1 MIPVDPLDR
10 TAVRELPKLLG
21 PALAKDKPRI
31 AVDLSKA
38 DRVDASGLAIL
49 VTWMKKTRQSGGDML
64 IVNPS
69 DRAAG
74 VEAHRAGRRFSGRA
88 LAVLAPTRPPGETT
102 PVGAGAVPLAHS

>member
-1 MIPVDPLDR
+1 MILIPVDQLDR

-31 AVDLSKA
+31 ALDLSKA

-69 DRAAG
+69 LTAQQALKRTGLDGVFRAA
-74 VEAHRAGRRFSGRA
+74 
-88 LAVLAPTRPPGETT
+88 L
-102 PVGAGAVPLAHS
+102 